1 MIIKKGEKNTG
12 VLLILDKSYKATQE
26 AAYSVTHSMGQ
37 WEAAK
42 NYMVPHWAREC

>member
-1 MIIKKGEKNTG
+1 MANSGNVFLKKASKFAIGKLNLAPRHI
-12 VLLILDKSYKATQE
+12 VIR
-26 AAYSVTHSMGQ
+26 MGQ